1 MGRKTS
7 PHPKQ
12 IAKRTSTDP
21 SRRNRFIQTP
31 AKGLVARNRYC
42 SGKGG
47 RRGNGESFI
56 RCSLFV
62 VRYPSFATRRSLLAI
77 RRSPSADRG
86 GTGVSSPVQQEQ
98 RSCPSIKEK
107 FAPVFWSF
115 GAHMGVR
122 TIRESRTTDSTST
135 LAAASGVL
143 RLQARRVFPRSP
155 ASWRSAGF
163 L

>member
-31 AKGLVARNRYC
+31 SKGLVARNRYC

-56 RCSLFV
+56 RCSL
-62 VRYPSFATRRSLLAI
+62 SFATRRSLLAI

-135 LAAASGVL
+135 RAAASGVL
-143 RLQARRVFPRSP
+143 RLHARLVFPRSP

>member
-31 AKGLVARNRYC
+31 SKGLVARNRYC

-62 VRYPSFATRRSLLAI
+62 VRARLL
-77 RRSPSADRG
+77 
-86 GTGVSSPVQQEQ
+86 
-98 RSCPSIKEK
+98 
-107 FAPVFWSF
+107 VFWRSH
-115 GAHMGVR
+115 GRQNDPRVANA
-122 TIRESRTTDSTST
+122 EERTTDSTST
-135 LAAASGVL
+135 RAAASGVL
-143 RLQARRVFPRSP
+143 RLHARLVFPRSP

>member
-31 AKGLVARNRYC
+31 SKGLVARNRYC

-47 RRGNGESFI
+47 RRGNGESFM
-56 RCSLFV
+56 RCSLIV
-62 VRYPSFATRRSLLAI
+62 VRYPSFAIRYSSFAI
-77 RRSPSADRG
+77 RGSWRDG
-86 GTGVSSPVQQEQ
+86 GVLTRPARTTKLPLDKREV
-98 RSCPSIKEK
+98 R
-107 FAPVFWSF
+107 ARLLVFWRSH
-115 GAHMGVR
+115 GRQNDPRVANA
-122 TIRESRTTDSTST
+122 EERTTDSTST
-135 LAAASGVL
+135 RAAASGVL
-143 RLQARRVFPRSP
+143 RLHARLVFPRSP